1 VRIGKAA
8 AVVAPVLLAGV
19 LFFVAVHLGNPG
31 RALGAIR
38 ALPPSTLVAALAC
51 ALDYLA

>member
-1 VRIGKAA
+1 VRVGKAA

-19 LFFVAVHLGNPG
+19 LFFVALRLGNPG

-38 ALPPSTLVAALAC
+38 ALPLSVIAGALGC
-51 ALDYLA
+51 ALV